1 MKERTSEKSSTKL
14 RQISVGVYLDAAT
27 SKRFIVAIRKE
38 QDKQI
43 ENGEV
48 PTISKSNV
56 CENLIKKWLDKKGY

>member
-1 MKERTSEKSSTKL
+1 MKKKTGEKGPTKL
-14 RQISVGVYLDAAT
+14 RQISVGVYLDAET
-27 SKRFIVAIRKE
+27 SKRFTLSVRKE

>member
-1 MKERTSEKSSTKL
+1 MKKKTGEKSPTKL
-14 RQISVGVYLDAAT
+14 RQISVGVYLDAET
-27 SKRFIVAIRKE
+27 SKRFTLSVRKE

-56 CENLIKKWLDKKGY
+56 CEKLIKKWLDKNGY

>member
-1 MKERTSEKSSTKL
+1 MKKKTGEKSPTKL
-14 RQISVGVYLDAAT
+14 RQISVGVYLDAET
-27 SKRFIVAIRKE
+27 SKRFTLSVRKE

-56 CENLIKKWLDKKGY
+56 CENLIKKWLDKNGY

>member
-1 MKERTSEKSSTKL
+1 MKKKTGEKSPTKL
-14 RQISVGVYLDAAT
+14 RQISVGVYLDAET
-27 SKRFIVAIRKE
+27 SKRFTLSVRKE

-43 ENGEV
+43 EDGKV